1 MEMAMI
7 TLTECATMCVL
18 DYDDI
23 QAIAELEHLPDVAEA
38 TLKDYLASAAGG
50 NSSAICR
57 TMIGDI
63 RNALD
68 EGFVHQA
75 TEVVMAL
82 RQYLADNP
90 QAAPGI
96 TLH

>member
-1 MEMAMI
+1 MI

-18 DYDDI
+18 DHEDI
-23 QAIAELEHLPDVAEA
+23 AAIAELDHLPEIAEA
-38 TLKDYLASAAGG
+38 TLKDYVANASDGAP
-50 NSSAICR
+50 SAICR

-82 RQYLADNP
+82 RQFLTDNP

-96 TLH
+96 TVH